1 MIIRNSFRR
10 HTLMM
15 TTRLPSRHHLQGIDL
30 NTSDYDG
37 RTALHVAAAEGQLE
51 CVRFLLEAAE
61 VDPNPQDRWKFTPV
75 GEANRF
81 GTRTWRT
88 TWRSTSASA
97 ASRDQR
103 GGMIETGCQ

>member
-1 MIIRNSFRR
+1 MIIRNSVRR

-15 TTRLPSRHHLQGIDL
+15 MTRLPSRHHLQGIDL

-81 GTRTWRT
+81 GHSDVADYLEEYLSKRGIPRPEG
-88 TWRSTSASA
+88 
-97 ASRDQR
+97 RDD
-103 GGMIETGCQ
+103 